1 MNQSRSIVA
10 VPESSR
16 LSRPPLATPDRCTR
30 RGGCVARRALLA
42 CWTLL
47 AAACASAPVVED
59 LSSAEEFYNEGLE
72 ILKGRKTLLF
82 FHTVDYSEAIAR
94 FQEVIDSYPYSE
106 YATLAEI
113 QLADIHFDRKQYE
126 EASSYY
132 EDFVELHP
140 RHPQVPYALYR
151 KASCG
156 YEQMRSSDRDPTPTH
171 AAVEDFR
178 TLIGRFPE
186 FERAAEAREKLTEAE
201 NRLARRE
208 IEIGDF
214 YFEDGDY
221 HAAVGR
227 YREAL
232 SRYPDHSDRA
242 RTLSRLGLALARLH
256 RREEADQVL
265 RQALAENPDRSLRRS
280 VESELAAMNAGAGLG
295 LQPGATAR

>member
-1 MNQSRSIVA
+1 MNESRSILA
-10 VPESSR
+10 DPESSW
-16 LSRPPLATPDRCTR
+16 LSPLPHAVPDMRTPP
-30 RGGCVARRALLA
+30 GGSVARRTLLA
-42 CWTLL
+42 CWALL
-47 AAACASAPVVED
+47 AAACASAPVVEQ

-72 ILKGRKTLLF
+72 LLKGRKTLLF

-140 RHPQVPYALYR
+140 RHPQVPYAIYR

-171 AAVEDFR
+171 KAVEDFR
-178 TLIGRFPE
+178 TLLERFPE
-186 FERAAEAREKLTEAE
+186 FEKAAEVRERLTEAE
-201 NRLARRE
+201 NRLALRE
-208 IEIGDF
+208 IRIGDF
-214 YFEDGDY
+214 YFDGADY

-232 SRYPDHSDRA
+232 SRYPNHTDRV

-256 RREEADQVL
+256 RREEADPVL
-265 RQALAENPDRSLRRS
+265 RQALAENPDRSLRQS
-280 VESELAAMNAGAGLG
+280 VENELAAMNGGVGLG
-295 LQPGATAR
+295 LQPSGTAR